1 MSNNS
6 SGESNR
12 GNAENVDR
20 QNESSQNGITIS
32 KAGEILGILA
42 AAITVTSVIMSAI
55 YTYISSGRCF
65 YFDFDLDYYDFSLSN
80 TSKLVFI
87 LALITSTISCVMA
100 FFSYISWN
108 KGSKVLNG
116 VNNKKVR
123 VILKIGAVIIL
134 ILIDIVGLYCFLEY
148 FIPNKEII
156 SMCFVIMILMLFEI
170 IILLF
175 SIGKEIP
182 LKKAIIG
189 IIICI
194 IAFVIIYAGPLMRD
208 EYKSAENQKEFLII
222 TEEVNSESNDYV
234 VISEGKTQYSAYL
247 CVLEYEENTSI
258 LKIIIDQH
266 KYFDIDSV
274 ETMNKVKVDK
284 VSRHEKIALS
294 IDDFKQWKEHE
305 KDRKN

>member
-1 MSNNS
+1 
-6 SGESNR
+6 
-12 GNAENVDR
+12 
-20 QNESSQNGITIS
+20 
-32 KAGEILGILA
+32 
-42 AAITVTSVIMSAI
+42 
-55 YTYISSGRCF
+55 
-65 YFDFDLDYYDFSLSN
+65 
-80 TSKLVFI
+80 
-87 LALITSTISCVMA
+87 
-100 FFSYISWN
+100 
-108 KGSKVLNG
+108 
-116 VNNKKVR
+116 
-123 VILKIGAVIIL
+123 
-134 ILIDIVGLYCFLEY
+134 
-148 FIPNKEII
+148 
-156 SMCFVIMILMLFEI
+156 MCFVIMILMLFEI